1 MKKHI
6 VAPLVLLSLPL
17 FVNAT
22 IDLDKKASRTLA
34 PPQEIK
40 QFLDDEE
47 VRVIVTL
54 EHESVLRA
62 KLAKSNPQIKSSART
77 KSLSSVQQSI
87 KLQQK
92 RLFERLKSNNVKFD
106 VLRQSHYSNNQVVL
120 TTKHKNLSSIRNL
133 PSVKRVTIDR
143 EVKAMVTQG
152 AVQIGADK
160 VWQLQDQQNR
170 TVTGKDVRVAILDT
184 GVDYTHPD
192 LGGCFGSTCKVA
204 GGYDFV
210 NNDADPIDDQG
221 HGTHVAGITAANGEI
236 KGVAPDATLYAV
248 KVLDENGRGYASDVI
263 AGIEWALNP
272 DGDVTTDDQVDIMNL
287 SLGSLGNPLD
297 EEREVFALAEAAGTQ
312 MVVAAGNDG
321 GNGELL
327 RGPISAMAKIESS
340 LAVGAVDDNNEIAI
354 FSSWGPGDD
363 VVKPDVMAPGV
374 EINSTQMGGGYVQL
388 SGTSM
393 ATPHVAG
400 AAALLKQLNPTH
412 TAAEIKA
419 NLINQAQDISIE
431 VYKQGAGVIDVYQS
445 AMSKLSS
452 SKGRLEYGWV
462 NSEQQIW
469 QKEVSFRLYNNTDIS
484 QNLTLAMAN
493 GLPEGSTIELSATE
507 HTLEA
512 NSTVE
517 INATLTVDTA
527 VTQPKES
534 SFMAYES
541 AINVS
546 GDNELTIPLTFFYA
560 PAFTVATTELAEDD
574 SWSYRITILK
584 DGAFFHSEAEYGA
597 GNQVKSYHLPADTYD
612 IAVGWYSGKTNRVS
626 IRVYDSVTI
635 SPSKGFQIKYD
646 DEEVLGKLNFNFT
659 DVNGV
664 AFSDRLASD
673 DVLYEGGLYIR
684 YKDTGAIATSLGMLS
699 FFGQEFYIDL
709 DMDKYDVQGYIN
721 YIKQDHSENTFIPYI
736 ISGEIT
742 EQISLSNDHS
752 QFTSID
758 FEYGLK
764 PQMDDFRISYG
775 KATEIYSE
783 ASSSTFPE
791 PLISSTEYT
800 MPYPDGYTLYR
811 GQFRETWNSRS
822 YTDREMMVQSPTYRV
837 VDDKIE
843 FFNPVTNEYYRTES
857 LEEFNF
863 MSVGRLVPYFGG
875 KLIREEF
882 YGNSEIAVTYS
893 RATNSALFSDSSLS
907 VWNGT
912 SYFQCSSCYF
922 GNEDV
927 PNKFAYIDMDDYS
940 ILGSRGASTMQFDFT
955 TAFLDQKPV
964 TAKAELVFNADN
976 TDFSPPYLTGI
987 DTLNADKLSPN
998 LPALETGKVKLEVRD
1013 DVEVSSV
1020 SAQLK
1025 LENTEEWVDAELT
1038 EQNGDYVISLQGLE
1052 LGYYGIKLTATDS
1065 SDNSLTYTVSPA
1077 FSIGYCEQD
1086 QDCDTVPDDIDDLP
1100 NDPTESVDT
1109 DGDGIG
1115 NNADPDD
1122 DNDGINDDKDAF
1134 PLDATEWADTDSDGI
1149 GNNAD
1154 TDDDGDDVQDSADA
1168 FPLDATESV
1177 DTDSDGIGNNAD
1189 TDDDGDGV
1197 LDINDAFPL
1206 DAAESVD
1213 TDGDGIGNNA
1223 DTDDDGDGV
1232 LDVGDA
1238 FPLDASKSELPS
1250 RSGGSM
1256 SALWLLSLLA
1266 LRLRSNTRRET
1277 KSV

>member
-1 MKKHI
+1 MKKRI

-17 FVNAT
+17 FVNAS
-22 IDLDKKASRTLA
+22 IDLDKKTSRTLVQQ
-34 PPQEIK
+34 QENK
-40 QFLDDEE
+40 QFHDDEE

-54 EHESVLRA
+54 EHEPVLRV
-62 KLAKSNPQIKSSART
+62 KLAKSNPQIKSLART

-87 KLQQK
+87 KSEQK

-143 EVKAMVTQG
+143 EVKALVTEG

-192 LGGCFGSTCKVA
+192 LGGCFGSSCKVV

-248 KVLDENGRGYASDVI
+248 KVLDENGRGYTSDVI

-272 DGDVTTDDQVDIMNL
+272 DGDATTDDQVDVVNM

-297 EEREVFALAEAAGTQ
+297 EEREVFALAEAAGTL

-321 GNGELL
+321 GNGALL

-374 EINSTQMGGGYVQL
+374 EINSTQIGGGYIQH

-412 TAAEIKA
+412 SASEIKA
-419 NLINQAQDISIE
+419 NLINQAQDISLE

-445 AMSKLSS
+445 AISELSS
-452 SKGRLEYGWV
+452 SVGRLEYGWV

-469 QKEVSFRLYNNTDIS
+469 QKEVSFTLYNNTDTS
-484 QNLTLAMAN
+484 QNLNLAVAN
-493 GLPEGSTIELSATE
+493 ELPEGSMIELSATD

-512 NSTVE
+512 NSNVE
-517 INATLTVDTA
+517 IKATLTVDTA

-546 GDNELTIPLTFFYA
+546 GDNELSIPLTFFYA
-560 PAFTVATTELAEDD
+560 PAFSVATTELTEEDN
-574 SWSYRITILK
+574 WSYSVVIMK
-584 DGAFFHSEAEYGA
+584 DSTFFHSEVAFGS
-597 GNQVKSYHLPADTYD
+597 GNKVQSYHLPADTYD
-612 IAVGWYSGKTNRVS
+612 IAVGWYTDKTNRVS
-626 IRVYDSVTI
+626 IRIYDSVTI
-635 SPSKGFQIKYD
+635 SASKGFQIKYD
-646 DEEVLGKLNFNFT
+646 DDEVIGKLNLDFT
-659 DVNGV
+659 DVNGDV
-664 AFSDRLASD
+664 FRDKVISD
-673 DVLYEGGLYIR
+673 DVIYEGSLYVR
-684 YKDTGAIATSLGMLS
+684 YKNTDTTITSLNLLS
-699 FFGQEFYIDL
+699 FFGQDYSINL
-709 DMDKYDVQGYIN
+709 DMDKYDVQGYVN
-721 YIKQDHSENTFIPYI
+721 YMKRDHSENSFIPFVVN
-736 ISGEIT
+736 GELA
-742 EQISLSNDHS
+742 EEISLTNDHS
-752 QFTSID
+752 KYIPLN

-764 PQMDDFRISYG
+764 PEMDDFRMLYG
-775 KATEIYSE
+775 KA
-783 ASSSTFPE
+783 ADTFLE
-791 PLISSTEYT
+791 GTALTFQDAITSSTEYT
-800 MPYPDGYTLYR
+800 MPYPEGYNLYR
-811 GQFRETWNSRS
+811 GQYRETWNSRS
-822 YTDREMMVQSPTYRV
+822 FSDREMMVQSPTYRV

-843 FFNPVTNEYYRTES
+843 FFNPVTNEYYRTEL
-857 LEEFNF
+857 LEEMNT

-882 YGNSEIAVTYS
+882 YGQSEVALTYS

-907 VWNGT
+907 AWDGT
-912 SYFQCSSCYF
+912 SYMQCGNCFF
-922 GNEDV
+922 GSEDV
-927 PNKFAYIDMDDYS
+927 PNKFSYVDMGDYS
-940 ILGSRGASTMQFDFT
+940 ILGSTGASSLVFDFT
-955 TAFLDQKPV
+955 AAYLDQKPV
-964 TAKAELVFNADN
+964 TAKAELAFNADN

-1013 DVEVSSV
+1013 DVEISSV
-1020 SAQLK
+1020 VAQLK
-1025 LENTEEWVDAELT
+1025 LENTEEWIDAEVT
-1038 EQNGDYVISLQGLE
+1038 EQNGDYVIALQGLE
-1052 LGYYGIKLTATDS
+1052 AGYYGIKLIATDS

-1077 FSIGYCEQD
+1077 FSIGNCEQD
-1086 QDCDTVPDDIDDLP
+1086 QDCDTVPDDIDAFP
-1100 NDPTESVDT
+1100 QDPTESVDT

-1122 DNDGINDDKDAF
+1122 DNDGVNDEEDAF
-1134 PLDATEWADTDSDGI
+1134 PLDATESVDTDSDGI

-1154 TDDDGDDVQDSADA
+1154 TDDDGDGVQDSADA

-1232 LDVGDA
+1232 LDIGDA

-1266 LRLRSNTRRET
+1266 LRLRFNARREM
-1277 KSV
+1277 KSA